1 MDNVA
6 SGITGTHTVHSSRR
20 GRRFGKLTA
29 TAGDVRR
36 HVRQVVA
43 DFRAHYRIDLLGP
56 RPRLAASMFWLY
68 LGALPPQQGFWLLR
82 ELEIKGHAAKTDGG
96 RTRRSLAART
106 VRS

>member
-1 MDNVA
+1 M
-6 SGITGTHTVHSSRR
+6 
-20 GRRFGKLTA
+20 TA

-56 RPRLAASMFWLY
+56 RPRLAASLFWLY

-82 ELEIKGHAAKTDGG
+82 ELEVKGHGAKPMDAEQGESWLLG
-96 RTRRSLAART
+96 QLGHVPDDKER
-106 VRS
+106 